1 MKASMDV
8 LDRNIRAELFNP
20 HQPVLTRIK
29 DSVPTKYGDNALVA
43 NSYIADGC
51 VINGRVENS
60 IIFRN
65 VKVEKGA
72 CIKNSIIMQ
81 NSIIEENSSLNYVIA
96 DKNTRIRENKT
107 LSGCDTLPLVIN
119 KGKIV

>member
-1 MKASMDV
+1 M
-8 LDRNIRAELFNP
+8 LDRNTRAEIFKP
-20 HQPVLTRIK
+20 DQPILTRIK
-29 DSVPTKYGDNALVA
+29 DSVPTKYGDNAEVS

-51 VINGRVENS
+51 TIDGKVENS

-72 CIKNSIIMQ
+72 CIKNSIVMQ
-81 NSIIEENSSLNYVIA
+81 NVIVEENASLNYVIA
-96 DKNTRIRENKT
+96 DKNVRIRGNKT
-107 LSGCDTLPLVIN
+107 LSGCDTLPVTIE